1 MAALKGI
8 LKNDIFFSFGIL
20 KEYISLHCKYAK
32 PAMTYLFEM
41 GFFMFIRILIPQRY
55 KAVVLSWILI
65 SKCVSGLA
73 TWRGNSL
80 LLLYNSKFVQMPN
93 PTNLEQKRSTVTSTS
108 TLSANVKA
116 IFVLIMLVLTII
128 NPILFILPFI
138 ACFISAKKGGLL

>member
-20 KEYISLHCKYAK
+20 KEYISCLLYISLHCKYAK

-73 TWRGNSL
+73 TWRGSSL
-80 LLLYNSKFVQMPN
+80 SSFYITQ
-93 PTNLEQKRSTVTSTS
+93 NL
-108 TLSANVKA
+108 
-116 IFVLIMLVLTII
+116 F
-128 NPILFILPFI
+128 
-138 ACFISAKKGGLL
+138 

>member
-73 TWRGNSL
+73 TWRGGSL
-80 LLLYNSKFVQMPN
+80 SSFYITQNLVQ
-93 PTNLEQKRSTVTSTS
+93 
-108 TLSANVKA
+108 
-116 IFVLIMLVLTII
+116 
-128 NPILFILPFI
+128 
-138 ACFISAKKGGLL
+138 

>member
-73 TWRGNSL
+73 TWRGSSL
-80 LLLYNSKFVQMPN
+80 SSFYI
-93 PTNLEQKRSTVTSTS
+93 
-108 TLSANVKA
+108 TLIPQHN
-116 IFVLIMLVLTII
+116 
-128 NPILFILPFI
+128 
-138 ACFISAKKGGLL
+138 